1 MPRVTHRSL
10 LLLIGLW
17 FLMGCATGTPD
28 RPPPNTLGAPQKD
41 VAECLE
47 LASQVAQY
55 PPSHARGRAARDRYL
70 MMCLDS
76 R

>member
-1 MPRVTHRSL
+1 MPRVPQRSL
-10 LLLIGLW
+10 LLLTGLW
-17 FLMGCATGTPD
+17 FLMACTTGTPD
-28 RPPPNTLGAPQKD
+28 RPPTSALSAPQKD
-41 VAECLE
+41 LAECLE

-70 MMCLDS
+70 TLCLDS

>member
-1 MPRVTHRSL
+1 MPRVPQRSL
-10 LLLIGLW
+10 LLLIGFGL
-17 FLMGCATGTPD
+17 LLGCATGTPD

-55 PPSHARGRAARDRYL
+55 PPNHARGRAARDRYL